1 MVRVRGLAPLLT
13 LTGAASLIYQV
24 VWARQLT
31 LVLGATSR
39 GIALVLGTFMLG
51 LALGAWLIG
60 RFGDR
65 VARPLRLFGGLELGA
80 AATALAVTA
89 LAPSLPRLH
98 QHLPYGAVAALSL
111 LLLTVP
117 TALMGATLPAVLA
130 YVDRALRDPE
140 RTRRAVS
147 PLYAANTF
155 GAVVGALAAGFL
167 LIECL
172 GFWGSACT
180 AATLELLVGLAAIA
194 LDRPVP
200 ALPREARTW
209 PAAPAGLALV
219 VSGFATLSYEIVF
232 ARLLLQGFLGTAF
245 AFTIILA
252 TFLGGLALGAALT
265 PQPPASEGTA
275 RLGVVT
281 AISALLALVLVPL
294 VVLTPELVELIRGR
308 DVRFGVRLLT
318 FSGLAGALLG
328 LPAVVWGMVFPLAA
342 RSLVCS
348 GRAAA
353 TFGGAYWL
361 NTLGALG
368 GSLIT
373 GFLLLPLVGA
383 RGALLIVAAL
393 QGLAGA
399 WLVTRER
406 RWSVAAA
413 ALVITL
419 VGVVV
424 AWPPRVGAT
433 LGVGTPVPPHLV
445 GREQEQRVLCYREG
459 ETATTMVLQHVVT
472 GQRQLVLDGFGT
484 AADGPGSRYMRMM
497 GHLPVLLHPQPRRAL
512 VICLGT
518 GATARATA
526 SWPRVTLDVAE
537 INADVLAC
545 SPHFSRANVAL
556 AGRVHLADGRTFLQR
571 SRTRYDVITL
581 EPMPPHFAGAVNL
594 YSREYYA
601 LAARHLTDDGLIAQW
616 VPLHLLAPQDARQV
630 LATLQAVLPAT
641 YLFVMP
647 GDWTGIAIAARLPLD
662 LSRLSARLAAAPPAL
677 TRLGLGA
684 ARLRAAFVLDPA
696 GVRRYAAGAALITD
710 DRPRLEYSGIDRV
723 LGRFGSARGLLLFN
737 LSEVVAAARAAGKA
751 P

>member
-1 MVRVRGLAPLLT
+1 MPRVRGLAPLLT

-24 VWARQLT
+24 VWVRQLT

-60 RFGDR
+60 RIGDR
-65 VARPLRLFGGLELGA
+65 VARPLRLFGCLELGA

-89 LAPSLPRLH
+89 LAPSLPHLH
-98 QHLPYGAVAALSL
+98 AHLPYGAVAALSL

-140 RTRRAVS
+140 QTRRAVS

-167 LIECL
+167 LIEHL
-172 GFWGSACT
+172 GFWGSACI
-180 AATLELLVGLAAIA
+180 AATLELLVGLAAVA
-194 LDRPVP
+194 LDRPVA

-209 PAAPAGLALV
+209 PAAPAGLALF

-232 ARLLLQGFLGTAF
+232 TRLLLQGFLGTAF
-245 AFTIILA
+245 AFTIMLA
-252 TFLGGLALGAALT
+252 AFLGGLALGAALT
-265 PQPPASEGTA
+265 PRAPSAATA
-275 RLGVVT
+275 GLGVVT
-281 AISALLALVLVPL
+281 TISALLALVLVPL

-308 DVRFGVRLLT
+308 DVRFGMRLLT
-318 FSGLAGALLG
+318 FSGLASALLG

-368 GSLIT
+368 GSLVT
-373 GFLLLPLVGA
+373 GFLLLPLVGT

-393 QGLAGA
+393 QALAGV
-399 WLVTRER
+399 WLVAREG
-406 RWSVAAA
+406 RWSVAAV
-413 ALVITL
+413 ALAITV
-419 VGVVV
+419 VGIGV
-424 AWPPRVGAT
+424 AWPPRVGAE
-433 LGVGTPVPPHLV
+433 LGAGTPVPPHLV
-445 GREQEQRVLCYREG
+445 GRQHEQRVLCYREG

-484 AADGPGSRYMRMM
+484 AADGPGSHYMRMM
-497 GHLPVLLHPQPRRAL
+497 GHLPMLLHPHPQRAL

-518 GATARATA
+518 GATARAAA
-526 SWPRVTLDVAE
+526 SWPGTTLDVAE

-545 SPHFSRANVAL
+545 SPHFSPANAAL
-556 AGRVHLADGRTFLQR
+556 AARVHVADGRTFLQR
-571 SRTRYDVITL
+571 SHARYDVITL

-601 LAARHLTDDGLIAQW
+601 LAARWLTSDGLLAQW
-616 VPLHLLAPQDARQV
+616 VPLHLLAPHDARQI

-647 GDWTGIAIAARLPLD
+647 GDWTGIAIAARQPLD

-723 LGRFGSARGLLLFN
+723 LGRYGSARALLRFN
-737 LSEVVAAARAAGKA
+737 LSEVVATARAAGHA